1 MSPEVAG
8 HVGVHVAKAVEGA
21 KGQVEQEAPHKGEV
35 PPYLKHFKI
44 SLHVPR
50 EIYPPT
56 NLAKMVLKA
65 HLFTPHHHHCCADL
79 NPLSEMEIYIL

>member
-8 HVGVHVAKAVEGA
+8 HVGVHVSKAVEGA
-21 KGQVEQEAPHKGEV
+21 KGEVEEESSHEGEI
-35 PPYLKHFKI
+35 PP
-44 SLHVPR
+44 
-50 EIYPPT
+50 
-56 NLAKMVLKA
+56 